1 MKTKIIRIGNSQGVM
16 LSKNI
21 LQQYQFDS
29 EVEIVPKRDGI
40 LLKPLET
47 DRRAGWEEQFKQAL
61 KNGEKPEKE
70 MLGGFANDFDNK
82 DWTW

>member
-1 MKTKIIRIGNSQGVM
+1 MKTKIIRIGNSLGIM
-16 LSKNI
+16 LSKNL
-21 LQQYQFDS
+21 LQQYELIS

-40 LLKPLET
+40 LLKPPAS
-47 DRRAGWEEQFKQAL
+47 DSRAGWEEQFEQAL
-61 KNGEKPEKE
+61 KNAEIPEKE